1 MSYGY
6 PSFHQNKSWPTK
18 IRRVQHESKNPF
30 FHSSLF
36 KQNIFY
42 NKSLHHWNYPTR
54 KIGNSNLN
62 IQKIYSL
69 AVWKK
74 TKGLKTTLLT
84 RVSVLNQSNQ
94 ACRAKL
100 SLEKHLCS
108 VNNFKQLPFEL
119 YLNIQLLCSLVNH
132 LTRSMLFNLK
142 MLLCSWNWVMV
153 LEKKKCIFTF
163 SFV

>member
-1 MSYGY
+1 MVIQVFIKINFGQLKLGESNMNPKIFFFILLFLSKTYSITKAYTIGI
-6 PSFHQNKSWPTK
+6 SNK
-18 IRRVQHESKNPF
+18 
-30 FHSSLF
+30 
-36 KQNIFY
+36 
-42 NKSLHHWNYPTR
+42 

-74 TKGLKTTLLT
+74 TKGLKATLLT
-84 RVSVLNQSNQ
+84 RISVLNQNNQ

-108 VNNFKQLPFEL
+108 VNNLKQLPFEL
-119 YLNIQLLCSLVNH
+119 YLNIQLLCSLANH
-132 LTRSMLFNLK
+132 LTRSMLFTLK